1 MRQATAKEP
10 RHLMIFRWNR
20 QEKRSV
26 VNACIKGTK
35 DEPDDEISECARA
48 GYAEFT
54 TNEIKKIS

>member
-20 QEKRSV
+20 HEASV
-26 VNACIKGTK
+26 ENACIKGTK